1 MKKLIL
7 IFMIVLITGCNNK
20 KYNQNV
26 EMICDNIIT
35 NFQVTEGN
43 TISCN
48 TYNFKV
54 KKVKKDKII
63 IKSNI
68 KVDSKDEFSFSK
80 DNDLELKIS
89 ENVSIIL
96 RWKE

>member
-1 MKKLIL
+1 MKKLVLMIMIIL
-7 IFMIVLITGCNNK
+7 MTGCNDK
-20 KYNQNV
+20 KYNQKV
-26 EMICDNIIT
+26 EMVCDGLIT
-35 NFQVTEGN
+35 NFEVTDGN

-48 TYNFKV
+48 TYEFKV
-54 KKVKKDKII
+54 KKVKKDKIV

-68 KVDSKDEFSFSK
+68 KVDDKNEFTFSK